1 MIELKNVTKAF
12 GTKKIFDHF
21 NLQIDKGEMV
31 AIIGP
36 SGSGKST
43 LLNIIGL
50 IDNID
55 DGKYRFEENT
65 NVKPNSNLAQKI
77 IREKIS
83 YLFQNFALIEEET
96 VEQNLMLALKYVHQ
110 KKVEKLGL
118 IKTTLKKVGL
128 AEYEQNKIYELSGG
142 QQQRIAVA
150 RALIKPSK
158 LVLADEPTGSLDSKN
173 RDEILQ
179 LLLELN
185 QAGKTVLIVTHD
197 EQVAQ
202 KCNRIIKLKSNIRN

>member
-1 MIELKNVTKAF
+1 MIELENVSKAF

-65 NVKPNSNLAQKI
+65 NVRPNSNLAQKI

-110 KKVEKLGL
+110 KKVEKLDV
-118 IKTTLKKVGL
+118 IKATLKKVGL

-202 KCNRIIKLKSNIRN
+202 KCNRIIKLKSNIKS